1 MLLNQSLTREAFAE
15 DKRNDIVRLIGYF
28 SQDFVMSP
36 NPHTRKGGLL
46 GLASVAIGLN
56 QVL

>member
-1 MLLNQSLTREAFAE
+1 MVKEFSSQEKQVFIS
-15 DKRNDIVRLIGYF
+15 KIIGYF
-28 SQDFVMSP
+28 SQDFICST

-56 QVL
+56 QVFSEVN